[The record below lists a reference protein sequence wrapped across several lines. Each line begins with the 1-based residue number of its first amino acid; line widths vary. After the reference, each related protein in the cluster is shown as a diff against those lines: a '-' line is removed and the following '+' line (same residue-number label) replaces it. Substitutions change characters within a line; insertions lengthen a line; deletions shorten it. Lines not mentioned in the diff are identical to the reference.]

1 MVGVDSRV
9 GLVFKVDE
17 RDLVVEEG
25 AAVGTIEG
33 EGRAGGVQVAVD
45 LRIPEP

>member
-1 MVGVDSRV
+1 VVGVDSRI
-9 GLVFKVDE
+9 GLVFKVYG

-33 EGRAGGVQVAVD
+33 IGRAGGV
-45 LRIPEP
+45 

>member
-1 MVGVDSRV
+1 VVGVDGRV
-9 GLVFKVDE
+9 CLVFKVDE

-33 EGRAGGVQVAVD
+33 IGRAGGV
-45 LRIPEP
+45 